1 MKREAIILGGLF
13 LLALNTIVKVYDV
26 AYTDHAFWF
35 VLVPIAFVGGLF
47 IRNLCKP

>member
-13 LLALNTIVKVYDV
+13 LLALNTIAKVYDV
-26 AYTDHAFWF
+26 THADQAFWF

-47 IRNLCKP
+47 IRKLCA